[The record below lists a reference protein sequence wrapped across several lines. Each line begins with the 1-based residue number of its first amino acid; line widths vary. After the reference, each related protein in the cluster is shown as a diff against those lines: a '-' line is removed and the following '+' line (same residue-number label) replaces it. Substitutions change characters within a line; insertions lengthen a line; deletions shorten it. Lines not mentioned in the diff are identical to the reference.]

1 MKKLIFSRF
10 IKGCVRQLPVF
21 AVLVFVGMTAM
32 SSGCSSQAQ
41 KPKSDGSPQDRKIS
55 IETSDVIVDAKE
67 LQVPIKVRCLDGYK
81 SAVIQIGDMYKAFP
95 CENGSFN
102 YTHKF
107 STDVLKENR
116 KKKKDYILRIRAFHE
131 DKKNQ
136 TLSQL
141 LVILSYK
148 DFQSKLV
155 INQSLVTIENMEGIF
170 SDLTARGQCG
180 NDSTVEVEIFDDW
193 RGVSME
199 EEKFECTDT
208 GFAYFSRRPGTM
220 KKGMRLLIRQMK
232 AEKPIASYEVVLF
245 N

>member
-1 MKKLIFSRF
+1 MAALLS
-10 IKGCVRQLPVF
+10 V
-21 AVLVFVGMTAM
+21 
-32 SSGCSSQAQ
+32 SCSHPA
-41 KPKSDGSPQDRKIS
+41 KSKAEGSPQDHKLS
-55 IETSDVIVDAKE
+55 IETSDVVVEEKE

-81 SAVIQIGDMYKAFP
+81 TAVLQIGDMYKSFE
-95 CENGSFN
+95 CKDGSFN

-131 DKKNQ
+131 EKKEQ

-155 INQSLVTIENMEGIF
+155 INQALVTIENMDGIF
-170 SDLTARGQCG
+170 SDLTAHGQCG
-180 NDSTVEVEIFDDW
+180 RDSTVEVEIFDDW

-199 EEKFECTDT
+199 EEKIECTDT
-208 GFAYFSRRPGTM
+208 GFSYFSRRPGAM
-220 KKGMRLLIRQMK
+220 KKGMRLLIRQLK
-232 AEKPIASYEVVLF
+232 SDKPIASYEVVLF